1 MDHLNEGTAAKHS
14 KEKKAAFIF
23 CHLPLAEPGVD
34 YSIGSQYMYKVFWM
48 WNAYIRKEII
58 LK

>member
-1 MDHLNEGTAAKHS
+1 MREQQQNIQKK

-34 YSIGSQYMYKVFWM
+34 YSIGSQYMYKVF
-48 WNAYIRKEII
+48 
-58 LK
+58 